1 MSAAESNVRH
11 IARVKRDLSAD
22 LCSVIDTVFGLF
34 GKKQETVNPATLD
47 SIVKYAKIVLGYAQ
61 QIVGVLKKV
70 SKRSPDDVELH
81 ADFTN
86 EIQELLQR
94 YVKGMYPKYSKKPSV
109 RVTDLIGQ
117 RSISISVAEGSV
129 LSIATELIHLFGH
142 TVKCRITSSKIFSF
156 IEKVCDDALMFF
168 LSDNSISIPIPE
180 VPVQEV
186 QEEVDDSPVQEDQVE
201 IDDAQDEVPPLP
213 SVPPPQLPP
222 ADLIPTSSPPAD
234 LIPNDLPPTDLPVNG
249 SIREEVATVSD
260 VLDAVNAIASDET
273 LQYLSPLIPAL
284 QSRIQTSQ
292 TVLLLLK

>member
-61 QIVGVLKKV
+61 QIVGVLKQI
-70 SKRSPDDVELH
+70 SKRSPDDTELH
-81 ADFTN
+81 ADFTK
-86 EIQELLQR
+86 EIQDLLQR
-94 YVKGMYPKYSKKPSV
+94 YVKGMYPKYSKKPSA

-117 RSISISVAEGSV
+117 RSMSISVSEGSI

-168 LSDNSISIPIPE
+168 LSDNSISSIPQ
-180 VPVQEV
+180 VQT
-186 QEEVDDSPVQEDQVE
+186 DDSPVETPVE
-201 IDDAQDEVPPLP
+201 VESPPLP
-213 SVPPPQLPP
+213 SVPPP
-222 ADLIPTSSPPAD
+222 SSPPV
-234 LIPNDLPPTDLPVNG
+234 DLPQTVEAVEAPVN
-249 SIREEVATVSD
+249 SQVEAPSSQVESREEMAAALQV
-260 VLDAVNAIASDET
+260 VNSDET